1 MIMEQNCIFCDIV
14 QGRQEA
20 IIIFENSSYIS
31 IMDKFPINR
40 GHLLVLPKQHY
51 PYITDMKRNDV
62 SKLFEIVSIL
72 TNVIWNVVHADGVNI
87 GQSNGKA
94 ASQDIFHVHVHVIPR
109 FKNDTGDNFW
119 PSRKN
124 FTTDELTDISIK
136 IKNQLK
142 KDNIK
147 FM

>member
-1 MIMEQNCIFCDIV
+1 
-14 QGRQEA
+14 
-20 IIIFENSSYIS
+20 
-31 IMDKFPINR
+31 
-40 GHLLVLPKQHY
+40 
-51 PYITDMKRNDV
+51 MKRNDV

>member
-1 MIMEQNCIFCDIV
+1 MEQNCIFCDIV